1 MVASRTHDAA
11 IDASGGFGRRTAAYL
26 SLRHG
31 GSLLCLL
38 VLTTLAYAASLR
50 GEYVYEDMRDAGRY
64 ETSVVWP
71 GWSDALSRSLRPTG
85 GTTFVQ
91 TSVAYLTDTSP
102 QAQRAVSLAWH
113 LGNGALLWLLARRV
127 LAPAAALVAVG
138 IFLLHPLQ
146 TESVAYVA
154 GRSELLVGTAL
165 LAALLAA
172 ERGWW
177 VIAWG
182 TAASA
187 ILGKHAGVMALA
199 LVPLWASWRRLPTW
213 TPHVRNVWWMACG
226 IVAWV
231 GLDFLRDRALFLAR
245 PDDIAATLAAW
256 ARLLALWIVPWG
268 QTIDHDWAAMPAYAG
283 LVAVLGWAAGS
294 ILAVWQR
301 QRWVSMAIIW
311 SLVVVLPRLLVQV
324 GEGPHEHHLYG
335 VTIALSLAIGG
346 YLTWERA

>member
-1 MVASRTHDAA
+1 MVASRTHDSA
-11 IDASGGFGRRTAAYL
+11 IDASGDDGRGTAAYL

-71 GWSDALSRSLRPTG
+71 GWSDALARSLRPTG
-85 GTTFVQ
+85 GTMFVQ
-91 TSVAYLTDTSP
+91 AAVAYLTDTSP
-102 QAQRAVSLAWH
+102 HAQRAVSLMWH
-113 LGNGALLWLLARRV
+113 LGNGVLLWLLARRV
-127 LAPAAALVAVG
+127 LTPPAALVAAG

-154 GRSELLVGTAL
+154 GRSELLVGTAVL
-165 LAALLAA
+165 VALLAA

-177 VIAWG
+177 VLAGVLAI
-182 TAASA
+182 SA
-187 ILGKHAGVMALA
+187 VLGKHAGVMALA

-231 GLDFLRDRALFLAR
+231 GLDFLRERALFLAR
-245 PDDIAATLAAW
+245 PDQIAASLAAW
-256 ARLLALWIVPWG
+256 ARLLALWVVPVG
-268 QTIDHDWAAMPAYAG
+268 QTIDHDWTAIAPIVSLMA
-283 LVAVLGWAAGS
+283 LLGWTAAL
-294 ILAVWQR
+294 IWAVWQR
-301 QRWVSMAIIW
+301 QRWMSLAVLW
-311 SLVVVLPRLLVQV
+311 SLVVVLPRLVVQI
-324 GEGPHEHHLYG
+324 GEGPHEHHIYA
-335 VTIALSLAIGG
+335 VTIALSLATGG
-346 YLTWERA
+346 LWERA

>member
-11 IDASGGFGRRTAAYL
+11 IDASGGFGRRTAACL

-71 GWSDALSRSLRPTG
+71 GWSDALARSLRPTG

-102 QAQRAVSLAWH
+102 HAQRAVSLVWH
-113 LGNGALLWLLARRV
+113 LGNGVVLWLLARRV
-127 LAPAAALVAVG
+127 LPAAGALMATG
-138 IFLLHPLQ
+138 LFLLHPLQ

-154 GRSELLVGTAL
+154 GRSELLVGTAV

-177 VIAWG
+177 VLAWALA
-182 TAASA
+182 TSA
-187 ILGKHAGVMALA
+187 VLGKHAGVMALA
-199 LVPLWASWRRLPTW
+199 LVPLWASWRRLPMW
-213 TPHVRNVWWMACG
+213 TSHVRNVWWMACG

-231 GLDFLRDRALFLAR
+231 GLDFLRERALFLAR
-245 PDDIAATLAAW
+245 PDQIAASLAAW
-256 ARLLALWIVPWG
+256 ARLLALWVVPVG
-268 QTIDHDWAAMPAYAG
+268 QTIDHDWAALPLWLGAVAALG
-283 LVAVLGWAAGS
+283 WGAALIAAIRHHASWASLAVL
-294 ILAVWQR
+294 
-301 QRWVSMAIIW
+301 W
-311 SLVVVLPRLLVQV
+311 SLVVVLPRLVVQI
-324 GEGPHEHHLYG
+324 GEGPHEHHLYS
-335 VTIALSLAIGG
+335 VTIALSLATGG
-346 YLTWERA
+346 LWERA